1 MSDDKGDGDR
11 RDPNRGDRRD
21 PMNLS
26 ARVDALMKRQQEDSL
41 RAVEEVP
48 ILTEIVEQD
57 PAAAAAAQARDEA
70 LAADIERVLVVRLVP
85 ELNKQIVALRG
96 ELEKELRRSV
106 REAVE
111 HALAARKAETGKK

>member
-1 MSDDKGDGDR
+1 MSEKALDG
-11 RDPNRGDRRD
+11 RDPNR
-21 PMNLS
+21 LIE
-26 ARVDALMKRQQEDSL
+26 RVDALIKRQQEDSR

-48 ILTEIVEQD
+48 LLTEIVEHE
-57 PAAAAAAQARDEA
+57 AAAAPTGALPGEKT

-85 ELNKQIVALRG
+85 ELNKQIAGLRT

-111 HALAARKAETGKK
+111 HALATRKANPDKS

>member
-1 MSDDKGDGDR
+1 MSSG
-11 RDPNRGDRRD
+11 RDSNPLIG
-21 PMNLS
+21 
-26 ARVDALMKRQQEDSL
+26 RVDALIKRQQEDTQ

-48 ILTEIVEQD
+48 LLTEIVEHD
-57 PAAAAAAQARDEA
+57 AAAVPGGALPGEEA

-85 ELNKQIVALRG
+85 ELNKQIAGLRA

-111 HALAARKAETGKK
+111 HALAARKAVPENPLGKG

>member
-1 MSDDKGDGDR
+1 MSDGER
-11 RDPNRGDRRD
+11 EQNP
-21 PMNLS
+21 LV

-48 ILTEIVEQD
+48 LLTEIVEHD
-57 PAAAAAAQARDEA
+57 PAAAAASAARDEA

-85 ELNKQIVALRG
+85 ELNKQIAALRS

-111 HALAARKAETGKK
+111 HALAARKAGADKT